1 MPLSAPSPDA
11 ARPDVACPDVA
22 CPDVA
27 CPGRAQRSANPILY
41 QINTRVLLAG
51 IARSFGRPATL
62 DDIPDQA
69 LRAVAELGFEWI
81 WFLGVWQTGEQGR
94 AVSRGHAAWQQGFR
108 EALPALAPADIC
120 GSPFAV
126 AGYAAEARFGGN
138 DALER
143 LRRRVA
149 QAGLRLMLDFVPNH
163 LALDHP
169 WVCERPSLF
178 VQGTEAALAAQ
189 PENWIRLHT
198 DEGRRVIAHGR
209 DPYFPGWP
217 DTVQLDYA
225 NPETQAA
232 MRDVLLDLA
241 GRCDG
246 LRCDMAMLL
255 LPAVFER
262 CWTGWLQGR
271 AVAPFWE
278 QAIPRLRAAAPGFCL
293 MAEVYWDLE
302 STLLGQGFDYAY
314 DKGLYDA
321 LRARDAGQVRARLG
335 AEASVQSHLVRFL
348 ENHDEPRAASSFGLQ
363 QHKAAAVLSFCAPG
377 LRLLH
382 QGQLEGAR
390 VQIPI
395 HLERGPEEAI
405 DPAIHEFYL
414 DLLSVLR
421 DPLLR
426 HGSFRPL
433 AVAAAWEG
441 NPSHAG
447 FTASSW
453 SDADG
458 PRLLCVVNYHAD
470 RGQCRVRIA
479 HPTLGGRV
487 VSLSDRLGPEH
498 YARDGDVLGGEGLYL
513 DLPGWGY
520 NLFAI
525 G

>member
-1 MPLSAPSPDA
+1 MPLSASSPTSA
-11 ARPDVACPDVA
+11 SNPVRP
-22 CPDVA
+22 
-27 CPGRAQRSANPILY
+27 QRSAHPILY
-41 QINTRVLLAG
+41 QINTRVLLSR

-94 AVSRGHAAWQQGFR
+94 AVSRDHAAWQEGFR
-108 EALPALAPADIC
+108 EALPDLTQADIC

-126 AGYAAEARFGGN
+126 AGYEAETRFGGN
-138 DALER
+138 DALDR
-143 LRRRVA
+143 LHRRVG

-169 WVCERPSLF
+169 WVRQRPSLF
-178 VQGTEAALAAQ
+178 VQGTEAALAAE
-189 PENWIRLHT
+189 PENWIRLAT
-198 DEGRRVIAHGR
+198 AEGRLVLAHGR

-225 NPETQAA
+225 NPQTQTA
-232 MRDVLLDLA
+232 MRDVLLDIA

-262 CWTGWLQGR
+262 CWEGWLHGR
-271 AVAPFWE
+271 AVAPFWKR
-278 QAIPRLRAAAPGFCL
+278 AIPELRAAAPGFCL
-293 MAEVYWDLE
+293 MAEVYWNLE
-302 STLLGQGFDYAY
+302 STLLAEGFDFAY

-321 LRARDAGQVRARLG
+321 LRAPDAARVRALLG
-335 AEASVQSHLVRFL
+335 AETAGQSHLARFL
-348 ENHDEPRAASSFGLQ
+348 ENHDEPRAAAVFGLQ

-390 VQIPI
+390 VHIPI
-395 HLERGPEEAI
+395 HLDRGPAEAI

-421 DPLLR
+421 DPPLR
-426 HGSFRPL
+426 DGTFAPL

-441 NPSHAG
+441 NPSHEA

-453 SDADG
+453 SDAGG
-458 PRLLCVVNYHAD
+458 PRLLCVVNYRSD
-470 RGQCRVRIA
+470 RGQCRVRIV
-479 HPTLGGRV
+479 HPALSGRV

>member
-1 MPLSAPSPDA
+1 MPGLTRSVEMPLSASIP
-11 ARPDVACPDVA
+11 ARP
-22 CPDVA
+22 
-27 CPGRAQRSANPILY
+27 QRSANPILY
-41 QINTRVLLAG
+41 QINTRVLLGG
-51 IARSFGRPATL
+51 IARRFGRPATL

-69 LRAVAELGFEWI
+69 LRAVAELGFEWV
-81 WFLGVWQTGEQGR
+81 WFLGVWQTGARGR
-94 AVSRGHAAWQQGFR
+94 AVSRNHAAWQRGFR
-108 EALPALAPADIC
+108 EALPDLTQADIC
-120 GSPFAV
+120 GSPFAI
-126 AGYAAEARFGGN
+126 ADYRAEASFGG
-138 DALER
+138 DAALAR
-143 LRRRVA
+143 LRQRVG

-169 WVCERPSLF
+169 WVRQRPSLF
-178 VQGTEAALAAQ
+178 IQGTQAALAAE
-189 PENWIRLHT
+189 PENWVRLDT
-198 DEGRRVIAHGR
+198 EQGRLVLAHGR

-225 NPETQAA
+225 NPETAEA
-232 MRDVLLDLA
+232 MGDVLLDIA

-255 LPAVFER
+255 LPEIFER
-262 CWTGWLQGR
+262 SWAGALGGR
-271 AVAPFWE
+271 PAVPFWE
-278 QAIPRLRAAAPGFCL
+278 RTIPRLRAAAPDFCL

-302 STLLGQGFDYAY
+302 AALLGQGFDFAY

-321 LRARDAGQVRARLG
+321 LRAPDAARVRALLG
-335 AEASVQSHLVRFL
+335 AEVRVQSHLARFV
-348 ENHDEPRAASSFGLQ
+348 ENHDEPRPAASFGPS
-363 QHKAAAVLSFCAPG
+363 QHRAAAVLAFCAPG

-390 VQIPI
+390 VHVPI
-395 HLERGPEEAI
+395 HLDRGPAEGI

-426 HGSFRPL
+426 DGSFGPL
-433 AVAAAWEG
+433 AVGAAWDG
-441 NPSHAG
+441 NPSHEG
-447 FTASSW
+447 FTASTW
-453 SDADG
+453 SDARG
-458 PRLLCVVNYHAD
+458 PRLLCVVNYRAD
-470 RGQCRVRIA
+470 RGQCRVRIV
-479 HPTLGGRV
+479 HPTLSGRV

-498 YARDGDVLGGEGLYL
+498 YARDGDLLAGEGLYL